1 MTSPRPTFAARS
13 ASKATLASAGAGGLF
28 VGTSGW
34 SYSDWV
40 GPFYPPDLPTRE
52 WLGFYSSQFRTVELN
67 VTFYRLPFEPM
78 LHAWNQR
85 APDGFLF
92 AVKGWRRIT
101 HVLRLDS
108 VDEPLRVFGERIQ
121 LLGDHLGPVL
131 WQLPPSLRYDPER
144 LDRFAQQLPRDW
156 RHAIEFRHTSWLCAD
171 TYDLLRRHG
180 LALVL
185 VSSLR
190 MPMVTEVTAPFVY
203 LRFHGLEGGYAHDY
217 TLAEL
222 RPWAEFARQQ
232 LAEGHEVFAY
242 FNNDVAA
249 QAIVS
254 ARRFEQLVRDTGSAD
269 ARSARSPS
277 QRAVRNHSSGTRSQA
292 GGAP

>member
-1 MTSPRPTFAARS
+1 MTSRRPMSAARS
-13 ASKATLASAGAGGLF
+13 ISKASPASEGAGGLF

-34 SYSDWV
+34 SYRDWV
-40 GPFYPPDLPTRE
+40 GPFYPPNLPTRE
-52 WLGFYSSQFRTVELN
+52 WLAFYSSHFRTVELN
-67 VTFYRLPFEPM
+67 VTFYRLPFESM
-78 LHAWNQR
+78 LRAWNQR
-85 APDGFLF
+85 APDGFRF

-108 VDEPLRVFGERIQ
+108 VDEPLRVFGERIR
-121 LLGDHLGPVL
+121 LLADHLGPVL

-144 LDRFAQQLPRDW
+144 LDRFAQQLPREW
-156 RHAIEFRHTSWLCAD
+156 RHAIEFRHASWLCAD

-232 LAEGHEVFAY
+232 LAEGHDVFAY

-254 ARRFEQLVRDTGSAD
+254 ARRFEQLVRNTGSAHVHSV
-269 ARSARSPS
+269 RGPF
-277 QRAVRNHSSGTRSQA
+277 QRAVRDPLSETSSQA